1 MVYSPDASS
10 ISILSKGSTKLSPN
24 SFVFTEV
31 NFQGKNSVV
40 SSSITWET
48 LMSRSFTKAGVGSF
62 AIPLAIS
69 PATSVHDI
77 DNFNGFSP
85 SDLTFIINV
94 SSFSNVNSFTTLAK
108 PILFSV
114 SAANFVFKR
123 PHPVVASGPISD
135 WVGEVELSG
144 VMSSAVWRANPFRVA
159 AFINEPYMLL
169 WCCCNNNSEPIT
181 LGPDMEVPVYE
192 P

>member
-1 MVYSPDASS
+1 
-10 ISILSKGSTKLSPN
+10 
-24 SFVFTEV
+24 
-31 NFQGKNSVV
+31 
-40 SSSITWET
+40 
-48 LMSRSFTKAGVGSF
+48 MSRSFTKAGVGSF

-69 PATSVHDI
+69 PAKSVHDI

-123 PHPVVASGPISD
+123 PHPVVASGPIRD
-135 WVGEVELSG
+135 
-144 VMSSAVWRANPFRVA
+144 
-159 AFINEPYMLL
+159 
-169 WCCCNNNSEPIT
+169 
-181 LGPDMEVPVYE
+181 
-192 P
+192 